1 MNKDNGVEGVI
12 ITQSRTGNNTNGSLD
27 TTAL

>member
-1 MNKDNGVEGVI
+1 MKKDNGVEGVI
-12 ITQSRTGNNTNGSLD
+12 ITQQRTENNTNGSLD